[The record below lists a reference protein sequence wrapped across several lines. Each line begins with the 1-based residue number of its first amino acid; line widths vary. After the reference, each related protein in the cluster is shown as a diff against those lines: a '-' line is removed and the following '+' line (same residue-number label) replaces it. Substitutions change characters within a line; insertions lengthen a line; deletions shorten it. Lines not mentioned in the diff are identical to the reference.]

1 VTVASAEPVI
11 FPPSH
16 LANVITGNE
25 GLKTDIEHATNKKR
39 KNQIKNHKKL
49 KPPNTLNLWKR
60 REHYEENIRT
70 SVDRRIIIRFHAACI
85 FRL

>member
-25 GLKTDIEHATNKKR
+25 GLKTDIEHATNKKW
-39 KNQIKNHKKL
+39 KNQIK
-49 KPPNTLNLWKR
+49 T
-60 REHYEENIRT
+60 IRN
-70 SVDRRIIIRFHAACI
+70 
-85 FRL
+85 